1 MHSLQLY
8 KRFVSAQ
15 QFLITRFLSPMDTEL
30 QLTNG
35 IPILQVLQALEQQLE
50 PITLLIRLQ
59 LLIQPAITF
68 IMQ

>member
-50 PITLLIRLQ
+50 PIALLIRLQ